1 MRPKGN
7 PEVMKLLATAVLAL
21 ALPAVAAGGTT
32 AGGLRG
38 LVLIDPAYPVCPV
51 NGPCTKPAPNVWLV
65 FSRDGRAVART
76 RTAQDG
82 TYRIRLKTGT
92 YTVSTQGRK
101 IRTTLAPRRVVVPAG
116 RYKRV
121 VFKLDI
127 GIQ

>member
-1 MRPKGN
+1 MR
-7 PEVMKLLATAVLAL
+7 VLAIAILVL
-21 ALPAVAAGGTT
+21 ALPAVAASATT

-51 NGPCTKPAPNVWLV
+51 NEPCTKPAPNVWLV
-65 FSRDGRAVART
+65 FSRGGRAVART

-82 TYRIRLKTGT
+82 SYRVRLTPGT
-92 YTVSTQGRK
+92 YAVSTPGRK
-101 IRTTLAPRRVVVPAG
+101 VRTTLAPRRVVVPAG

-121 VFKLDI
+121 LFRLDI